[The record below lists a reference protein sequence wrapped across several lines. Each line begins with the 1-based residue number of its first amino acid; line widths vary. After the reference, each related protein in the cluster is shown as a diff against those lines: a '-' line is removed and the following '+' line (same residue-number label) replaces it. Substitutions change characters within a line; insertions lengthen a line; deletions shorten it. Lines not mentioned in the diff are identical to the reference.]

1 MSSETSPP
9 RSRSTKDAF
18 ARVLLKAE
26 RGRFPRAQRYTARA
40 GGFGH
45 RPVRHLP
52 VCEVLAAL
60 VPERVLPFASGG
72 SRKRGPEPSRGS
84 NLGAVPRWSAERRAC
99 PSLPSRH
106 SGRTS
111 GQGAR
116 RTAAGL
122 RQRRELVCGDADSE
136 AASIGAPP
144 PFFWEAVR
152 GNSLQNS
159 DAFASR
165 ERDCLFTSPRVRGEV
180 ERSKGD
186 GASQRVRALK
196 SEPGGEA
203 PSSRPSP
210 RARGEGVASVLEDE
224 MFHSVARAL
233 RPRPFHHPSLATR
246 ASGGPPPPLS
256 WGRIEHHR
264 VFSKISRPISMRRIS
279 LVPAPIS

>member
-1 MSSETSPP
+1 MGMSSETSPP

-152 GNSLQNS
+152 GYSLPKLG
-159 DAFASR
+159 
-165 ERDCLFTSPRVRGEV
+165 CVRIARTRLLV
-180 ERSKGD
+180 H
-186 GASQRVRALK
+186 L
-196 SEPGGEA
+196 
-203 PSSRPSP
+203 SP
-210 RARGEGVASVLEDE
+210 RAGRG
-224 MFHSVARAL
+224 RAKQ
-233 RPRPFHHPSLATR
+233 
-246 ASGGPPPPLS
+246 G
-256 WGRIEHHR
+256 
-264 VFSKISRPISMRRIS
+264 
-279 LVPAPIS
+279 